1 MSKKRAYRLKNVSVY
16 IGLAGYTAM
25 IVTGSVVIGA
35 WSKLIAECLRI
46 PYYRQTDANDMAGL
60 SMFFIAASL
69 VAIARSLFP

>member
-69 VAIARSLFP
+69 VAIVRSFFP

>member
-1 MSKKRAYRLKNVSVY
+1 MSRNRAYRLKNLSVY
-16 IGLAGYTAM
+16 IGLAGYTTM

-60 SMFFIAASL
+60 SVFFIIASL
-69 VAIARSLFP
+69 VAIIRSFFP

>member
-1 MSKKRAYRLKNVSVY
+1 MTKSRAYRLKNISVY
-16 IGLAGYTAM
+16 VGLAGYTAM
-25 IVTGSVVIGA
+25 IVTGNVLIGA

-69 VAIARSLFP
+69 VAIIRSFLP